1 MLPPKICIV
10 DFLMLAEHVKKDF
23 GTILP
28 VRFTGSQWSGIR
40 WLIIASWLLCCPIAV
55 VGVCNQSDAPMCVGV
70 RGGWCGQTVRSCDSV
85 HTDPLSCQVRLC
97 NSGSR
102 RYVTP
107 VRTKYL
113 VLSSGIEHPLASS
126 HSRIP
131 ASHRFSFLL
140 LWGIE
145 RVASGAVMTS
155 TRFVVLIRNF
165 VWTVRERRASLLYM
179 LSAHACLSL
188 FWKVKKYG
196 VPLNRL
202 KCHFSAECLHPIKQN
217 PLSLSHI
224 TKHT

>member
-1 MLPPKICIV
+1 M
-10 DFLMLAEHVKKDF
+10 
-23 GTILP
+23 
-28 VRFTGSQWSGIR
+28 
-40 WLIIASWLLCCPIAV
+40 
-55 VGVCNQSDAPMCVGV
+55 
-70 RGGWCGQTVRSCDSV
+70 
-85 HTDPLSCQVRLC
+85 
-97 NSGSR
+97 
-102 RYVTP
+102 TP
-107 VRTKYL
+107 VRTKCL

-188 FWKVKKYG
+188 IKKVKKYMEFRLIDLG
-196 VPLNRL
+196 VTLVLNASIQSHKTR
-202 KCHFSAECLHPIKQN
+202 KACHI
-217 PLSLSHI
+217 
-224 TKHT
+224 